1 MRAFMSTRLARSG
14 HAGVEVRRTRAAPA
28 VITLDPGVLTAGG
41 GSVEQLSGRHRVFV
55 ETIVIVGVLV
65 GIRELLW
72 QAGVTGMSPSPLAS
86 SIVAGGVFVMG
97 LVVAGTLSDY
107 RDAERAPTDLAASL
121 YSILRECESMS
132 KTWQK
137 PDMVALRQRLI
148 AVVTTLR
155 ADINSGRSRDCQA
168 AIEDL
173 STSFLELEESD
184 VPANYV
190 VRLRQEQAGLRKSLL
205 RVYHIQREEFLPSA
219 KTMIFSIVA
228 IILGLLM
235 FTNLEGHA
243 ESLVTLGFLSF
254 FFLYLLRLL
263 MVIDKPFKVGRER
276 TEDDVSLF
284 LLNEF
289 VVHANVAGTET
300 VPAEDVTAQAEA
312 LEELMV
318 EVEHR
323 TVSAEEA
330 AEMLDAVEAAGVEE
344 LAAGDPVTRP
354 DAG

>member
-1 MRAFMSTRLARSG
+1 VQDLFRS
-14 HAGVEVRRTRAAPA
+14 
-28 VITLDPGVLTAGG
+28 
-41 GSVEQLSGRHRVFV
+41 HRVAI
-55 ETIVIVGVLV
+55 ETLVVVAVLV
-65 GIRELLW
+65 GIREVLW
-72 QAGVTGMSPSPLAS
+72 AVGVTGMSPSPLAS

-107 RDAERAPTDLAASL
+107 RDAERAPTDLAAGL
-121 YSILRECESMS
+121 YAILRECESMHAV
-132 KTWQK
+132 WGK
-137 PDMVALRQRLI
+137 PNLHLLRERLI

-155 ADINSGRSRDCQA
+155 ADINVGNTRECQA
-168 AIEDL
+168 AIEEL
-173 STSFLELEESD
+173 SETFLELEESD

-219 KTMIFSIVA
+219 KTMIISIVV
-228 IILGLLM
+228 IILALLM
-235 FTNLEGHA
+235 FTNLDGHV

-263 MVIDKPFKVGRER
+263 NVIDKPFKVGQER

-289 VVHANVAGTET
+289 VVHASVTAASA
-300 VPAEDVTAQAEA
+300 PPEDVAAQAEA

-318 EVEHR
+318 DVEAR
-323 TVSAEEA
+323 AAEA
-330 AEMLDAVEAAGVEE
+330 AEAAEAAAAEADGADDAQQ
-344 LAAGDPVTRP
+344 LASP
-354 DAG
+354 DASG